1 MIIIDT
7 IIAIALR
14 DVDRETHARID
25 ALGEVP
31 VLSMITRIELENGAN
46 SEPGAERHRRRL
58 LDRLMETLSVEMFT
72 HADILAYGRI
82 VHDLGYDRRL
92 TLDRLIAA
100 QAIARDAVLVTRNGR
115 DFRKIKGLKLEVWE
129 TV

>member
-7 IIAIALR
+7 NIAIALR
-14 DVDRETHARID
+14 DVDRETHVRIN
-25 ALGEVP
+25 ALGEIP
-31 VLSMITRIELENGAN
+31 VISMITRIELENGAN
-46 SEPGAERHRRRL
+46 SKPGDERRRRRL
-58 LDRLMETLSVEMFT
+58 LDRMLETLSVEMFT
-72 HADILAYGRI
+72 HGDILAYGRI